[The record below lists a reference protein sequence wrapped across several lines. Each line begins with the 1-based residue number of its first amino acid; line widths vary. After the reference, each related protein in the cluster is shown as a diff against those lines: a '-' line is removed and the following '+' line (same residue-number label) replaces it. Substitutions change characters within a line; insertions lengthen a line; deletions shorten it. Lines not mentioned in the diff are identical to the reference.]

1 MLKKIYKSLV
11 LSRTASV
18 ANETLRTLSDRQL
31 DDIGLS
37 RATFVNEIVQIVT
50 NEDETITCD
59 LFLLCHKNNCGFS
72 SEFKNFKANLWSS
85 RSEKIS
91 YMLRRPKYFIKSLT
105 CL

>member
-37 RATFVNEIVQIVT
+37 RATFVNEIVNSVRK
-50 NEDETITCD
+50 ELD
-59 LFLLCHKNNCGFS
+59 S
-72 SEFKNFKANLWSS
+72 SENNKSRRQMISTIINPNLVGS
-85 RSEKIS
+85 
-91 YMLRRPKYFIKSLT
+91 F
-105 CL
+105 

>member
-37 RATFVNEIVQIVT
+37 RATFVSEIVNSVRK
-50 NEDETITCD
+50 ELD
-59 LFLLCHKNNCGFS
+59 S
-72 SEFKNFKANLWSS
+72 SENDKSRRQMISTIINPNLVGS
-85 RSEKIS
+85 I
-91 YMLRRPKYFIKSLT
+91 
-105 CL
+105 

>member
-37 RATFVNEIVQIVT
+37 RATFVNEIVNSVRK
-50 NEDETITCD
+50 ELDSS
-59 LFLLCHKNNCGFS
+59 KNNKS
-72 SEFKNFKANLWSS
+72 KRQMISTIINPNLVGS
-85 RSEKIS
+85 I
-91 YMLRRPKYFIKSLT
+91 
-105 CL
+105 

>member
-37 RATFVNEIVQIVT
+37 RATFVNEIVNSVRK
-50 NEDETITCD
+50 ELD
-59 LFLLCHKNNCGFS
+59 S
-72 SEFKNFKANLWSS
+72 SENNKSKRQMISTIINPNLVGSS
-85 RSEKIS
+85 
-91 YMLRRPKYFIKSLT
+91 
-105 CL
+105 